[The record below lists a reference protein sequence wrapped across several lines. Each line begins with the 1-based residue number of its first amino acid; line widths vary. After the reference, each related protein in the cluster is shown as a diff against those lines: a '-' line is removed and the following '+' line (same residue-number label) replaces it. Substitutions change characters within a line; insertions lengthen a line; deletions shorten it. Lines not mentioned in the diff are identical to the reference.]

1 MAFYH
6 AFNCSGFAAA
16 LFLSVFLLGF
26 SPSAAFCAETKAVS
40 DPIVRQTPAWL
51 DTGVMYQINLRAYT
65 EEGTIAAAEKKLE
78 DLARLGITIVYLC
91 PFFTA
96 DDDPNRD
103 WWTPRQKA
111 SKLNNAKNP
120 YRMKDY
126 YHIDP
131 EYGTDADLK
140 RYVEK
145 AHSLGLKVLF
155 DLVYLHC
162 GPTAVFLKDHPY
174 FVKRDAQGKIINS
187 EWHFPEINFQNQ
199 ELRRYLFDNM
209 IYWIRDFDVDGFRCD
224 AVTHTPLD
232 FWEEARDELEKI
244 KPGIVLLAEGEKKD
258 YMKKAFDICYS
269 YTLCNSAKFKNAD
282 LIAKRFAGLTQMP
295 EKRYIQFL
303 DQHDIANNDWDNR
316 VEKRIGS
323 DKINAFFVLGYMLP
337 GTPMIYCGQE
347 VCDKNRHSIFGHA
360 PMDESGKIIGPPLVI
375 DWKAGNSPEG
385 RKRFE
390 LLSALGKIR
399 KNYPGLFTGKT
410 VWVKNSSPQNIISF
424 LRKAPDLNV
433 LTLVNISDHPVR
445 FSVESDFL
453 NIPLLQNGK
462 IGKDQYELP
471 AFGWL
476 ILKSQAVK

>member
-1 MAFYH
+1 MFLH
-6 AFNCSGFAAA
+6 TFNRSGSTA
-16 LFLSVFLLGF
+16 LVLIFVLVLGF
-26 SPSAAFCAETKAVS
+26 SFSDALSAESKPAS
-40 DPIVRQTPAWL
+40 DPIVRKTPAWL
-51 DTGVMYQINLRAYT
+51 DTGVMYQINLRAFT
-65 EEGTIAAAEKKLE
+65 EEGTIAAAEKKLD

-120 YRMKDY
+120 YRIKDY

-131 EYGTDADLK
+131 EYGSDDDLK
-140 RYVEK
+140 RYVAK

-162 GPTAVFLKDHPY
+162 GPTAVFLKDHPD
-174 FVKRDAQGKIINS
+174 FVKRDIQGKIINS
-187 EWHFPEINFQNQ
+187 EWHFPEINFQNP
-199 ELRRYLFDNM
+199 ELRRYLLDNM
-209 IYWIRDFDVDGFRCD
+209 VYWIRDFDVDGFRCD

-244 KPGIVLLAEGEKKD
+244 RPGIVLLAEGEKKD

-269 YTLCNSAKFKNAD
+269 YVLCNSVKLKKAD
-282 LIAKRFAGLTQMP
+282 LITKRFTELTKSRK
-295 EKRYIQFL
+295 KRYIQFL

-316 VEKRIGS
+316 VEKRVGF

-347 VCDKNRHSIFGHA
+347 VCDKNRHSIFSHA
-360 PMDESGKIIGPPLVI
+360 PLDESGKVIGPPLVI
-375 DWKAGNSPEG
+375 DWKAGDSPEA

-390 LLSALGKIR
+390 LLSTLGKFR
-399 KNYPGLFTGKT
+399 KDYHDLFLGEL
-410 VWVKNSSPQNIISF
+410 VWVKNSSPENIVSF
-424 LRKAPDLNV
+424 LRKSADLEV
-433 LTLVNISDHPVR
+433 LTLINFTDHPVR

-453 NIPLLQNGK
+453 KSPLLGNGE
-462 IGKDQYELP
+462 IGKGQYELP

-476 ILKSQAVK
+476 ILND